1 MEQVMNFISLVWP
14 FLILVGIMYFFLYRP
29 QKKLKLER
37 GRFLLSLKKGDHVV
51 TAGGVHGVI
60 KVLRDK
66 YVELEIAPKVVIKVE
81 KAAIQHGEVKLM
93 DMEEA
98 KKAGAAAIGAAA
110 TEPVENQMVKAKEEP
125 EVVEEVVEVDD
136 PKDAGTEVVE
146 EVVEVDENG
155 KETSKTTKTT
165 KKEEKK

>member
-1 MEQVMNFISLVWP
+1 MFSC
-14 FLILVGIMYFFLYRP
+14 FF
-29 QKKLKLER
+29 
-37 GRFLLSLKKGDHVV
+37 
-51 TAGGVHGVI
+51 
-60 KVLRDK
+60 K

-98 KKAGAAAIGAAA
+98 KKAGAAAVGAAA

-146 EVVEVDENG
+146 EVIEVDENG
-155 KETSKTTKTT
+155 KETSKTTK
-165 KKEEKK
+165 KEEKK

>member
-14 FLILVGIMYFFLYRP
+14 FLILVGIMYFFMYRP

-37 GRFLLSLKKGDHVV
+37 GRFLLSLRKGDHVV

-60 KVLRDK
+60 KVLRDQ

-98 KKAGAAAIGAAA
+98 KKAGAAAIGEAAS
-110 TEPVENQMVKAKEEP
+110 EPVENKMVKSKEEP
-125 EVVEEVVEVDD
+125 ETEVVEEVVEVDD

-146 EVVEVDENG
+146 EEVEVDD
-155 KETSKTTKTT
+155 KDSSKKAPS